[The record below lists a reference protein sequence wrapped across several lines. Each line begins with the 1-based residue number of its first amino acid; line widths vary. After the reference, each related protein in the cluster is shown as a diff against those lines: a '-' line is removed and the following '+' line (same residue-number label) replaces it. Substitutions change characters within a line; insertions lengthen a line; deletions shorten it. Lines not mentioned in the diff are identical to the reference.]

1 MGLETDTDVKTLRDV
16 RDGDGVEQPPANAK
30 EQQRAADALENEP
43 GGFEAKVQPDTTE
56 EPLPSYSVAEG
67 CEVLLMAD
75 PANSGVIYLGFDT
88 ATVPVEKGNG
98 LTFAV
103 ENTNDL
109 VMKAGT
115 SGDVL
120 HIIGEGGA

>member
-16 RDGDGVEQPPANAK
+16 RDENGEEQPPANAA
-30 EQQRAADALENEP
+30 EQQRLADAAENEP
-43 GGFEAKVQPDTTE
+43 DGFEAKVQPATTDE
-56 EPLPSYSVAEG
+56 TLPSHSVADG
-67 CEVLLMAD
+67 CEVLVYAD
-75 PANSGVIYLGFDT
+75 PANSGVIYLGFGT
-88 ATVPVEKGNG
+88 ATVPITKGNG

-103 ENTNDL
+103 DNTNAL
-109 VMKAGT
+109 VAKADT